1 LKLSDE
7 GHVGCGDTRFG
18 EHFGDCGGVAL
29 AVLGLGLAPRDR
41 WWQMAVAMLVSAG
54 VLLVAQVV
62 IDFGATRYVIFIFPV
77 VASYAGLALGRL
89 RRGRAGQIMLIALLG
104 LIALQSGLAW
114 LNGAVLGIR
123 MGYLW

>member
-1 LKLSDE
+1 M
-7 GHVGCGDTRFG
+7 
-18 EHFGDCGGVAL
+18 AL

-123 MGYLW
+123 IGYLW